1 MKGTMDPIIYQILI
15 AAFDAKKAL
24 LEVNN
29 FTWQR
34 IPFANR
40 AGERTDVDGRA
51 NKSCYGK

>member
-1 MKGTMDPIIYQILI
+1 MDPIIYQILI